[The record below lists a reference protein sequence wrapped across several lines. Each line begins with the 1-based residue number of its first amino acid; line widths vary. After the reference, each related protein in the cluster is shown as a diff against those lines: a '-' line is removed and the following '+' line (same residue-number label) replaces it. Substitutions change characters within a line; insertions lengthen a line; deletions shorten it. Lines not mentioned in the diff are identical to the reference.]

1 MNMEYRTQRSRNRGS
16 ARAKSASL
24 GIAAMHDVVADK
36 TTICSAG
43 VLSAKV
49 AASKGTSWKVLIVM
63 AALVVAMLP
72 LVAVPVGANA
82 EENRSANEMT
92 SLAEAESATEKQEV
106 IYATLENSG
115 AVKSLYAVNV
125 LKGAQGALIQDHG
138 TYESVSNLTNT
149 SEMTHL
155 SDAVLFEMPDEDF
168 SYQGNMTSTDLPW
181 SIDFTYRLDGQEI
194 QAGDLAGK
202 SGMLEI
208 TLRTS
213 QNTAVDARYF
223 ENYLIQAT
231 CTLPMDKAENI
242 QTEDG
247 SIALSGSDTTVN
259 FMVMPGKDGEAS
271 LTAQVTDFEMPGIS
285 VAAIPFSMAIETPDT
300 ESLVS
305 NFDALIK
312 GVDQLDLGTQQL
324 AQGIDAVQDATRQ
337 AAAGAAEAAQGA
349 TQMSQGLAQYQQGL
363 RAAAD
368 EAAGSVS
375 QDDIAQAQESYKAA
389 LSVYAEAYA
398 KEYEKLMAAGGIT
411 PEEALKQAAAN
422 LSGSSAEQNMTAAM
436 RTLVELMAAS
446 AGSQGAAQAL
456 DQAADGLGSAT
467 DAQSLIGGMVALDA
481 GTTEL
486 AQGLD
491 ELAGG
496 TGDLSQGASSLQEG
510 TALLAQE
517 TQGIPDRIQQEIDA
531 MMADYDKS
539 DFQPASFTSLKNTN
553 VTLVQFVMTTDAIE
567 VPEPEQTD
575 EPEQEET
582 LIDRFFALFS

>member
-1 MNMEYRTQRSRNRGS
+1 MEDRAQRSRTRRT
-16 ARAKSASL
+16 ARAKNAL
-24 GIAAMHDVVADK
+24 LDGTAMKGTVADNAAVR
-36 TTICSAG
+36 SAET
-43 VLSAKV
+43 LSVKAS
-49 AASKGTSWKVLIVM
+49 ASKGSTWKVLIVTM
-63 AALVVAMLP
+63 ALVIAMLP

-82 EENRSANEMT
+82 EENRSTNEVT
-92 SLAEAESATEKQEV
+92 SLAEAESPTEKQEV
-106 IYATLENSG
+106 VYATLENSG
-115 AVKSLYAVNV
+115 AVKNLYVVNV
-125 LKGAQGALIQDHG
+125 LKGAKGALIQDHG

-149 SEMTHL
+149 SEVAHL

-181 SIDFTYRLDGQEI
+181 NINFTYRLDGQEI

-202 SGMLEI
+202 SGTLEI
-208 TLRTS
+208 TLHTS

-231 CTLPMDKAENI
+231 CTLPMDKVENV
-242 QTEDG
+242 QTDDG

-285 VAAIPFSMAIETPDT
+285 VAAIPFSMAIDMPDT

-305 NFDALIK
+305 NFDALIE
-312 GVDQLDLGTQQL
+312 GADQLDLGTQQL
-324 AQGIDAVQDATRQ
+324 AQGIDEVQAAVRQ
-337 AAAGAAEAAQGA
+337 AAAGAVEVARGA
-349 TQMSQGLAQYQQGL
+349 TQMSQGLVQYQQGL

-375 QDDIAQAQESYKAA
+375 QEDIAQAQENYKAA
-389 LSVYAEAYA
+389 LSVYAAAYA
-398 KEYEKLMAAGGIT
+398 AEYERLMAAGGIT
-411 PEEALKQAAAN
+411 SEEALKQAAAN

-467 DAQSLIGGMVALDA
+467 DAQSLIGGVVALDA

-491 ELAGG
+491 QLAGG

-510 TALLAQE
+510 TAMLAQE
-517 TQGIPDRIQQEIDA
+517 TQGIPDRIQQEIDT

-539 DFQPASFTSLKNTN
+539 DFQPASFTSSKNTN

>member
-1 MNMEYRTQRSRNRGS
+1 MNMEDRTRG
-16 ARAKSASL
+16 ARARRDIRIKDESLRATLRDGAEAGGASTVRSAQIS
-24 GIAAMHDVVADK
+24 
-36 TTICSAG
+36 
-43 VLSAKV
+43 LSAKG
-49 AASKGTSWKVLIVM
+49 AASTWKAFVITVV
-63 AALVVAMLP
+63 LVVAMLP
-72 LVAVPVGANA
+72 LVAIPVGANA
-82 EENRSANEMT
+82 EENRSANEMV
-92 SLAEAESATEKQEV
+92 SLADAENPAEKQEV
-106 IYATLENSG
+106 IYATLDNSG
-115 AVKSLYAVNV
+115 TVKRLYAVNV
-125 LKGAQGALIQDHG
+125 LKGESGTLIQDHG

-149 SEMTHL
+149 SEITHL

-168 SYQGNMTSTDLPW
+168 SYQGNLTSTDLPW
-181 SIDFTYRLDGQEI
+181 SIAFTYRLDGQEV
-194 QAGDLAGK
+194 QAADLAGK
-202 SGMLEI
+202 SGTLEI
-208 TLRTS
+208 TLHTS
-213 QNTAVDARYF
+213 QNPAVDARYF

-231 CTLPMDKAENI
+231 CTLPMDKVENV
-242 QTEDG
+242 QTDDG

-271 LTAQVTDFEMPGIS
+271 LAAQVTDLEMPGIS
-285 VAAIPFSMAIETPDT
+285 VAAIPFSMAIDAPDT
-300 ESLVS
+300 GSLVS
-305 NFDALIK
+305 NFDALIE
-312 GVDQLDLGTQQL
+312 GADQLDLGTQQL
-324 AQGIDAVQDATRQ
+324 AQGIDAVRDATRQ
-337 AAAGAAEAAQGA
+337 AAAGAAEVAQGA

-375 QDDIAQAQESYKAA
+375 QDDIAQAQENYKAA
-389 LSVYAEAYA
+389 LSVYAAAYA
-398 KEYEKLMAAGGIT
+398 AEYERLMAAGDIT
-411 PEEALKQAAAN
+411 SEEALKQAAAN
-422 LSGSSAEQNMTAAM
+422 LSGSSAEQNMTVAM

-456 DQAADGLGSAT
+456 DQAADGLGPAADT
-467 DAQSLIGGMVALDA
+467 QSLIGGMAALDA

-491 ELAGG
+491 QLAGG

-510 TALLAQE
+510 TAMLAQE

-539 DFQPASFTSLKNTN
+539 DFQPASFTSSKNTN

>member
-1 MNMEYRTQRSRNRGS
+1 MEDRTRG
-16 ARAKSASL
+16 ARARRDIRIKDESLRATLRDGAEAGGASTVRSAQIS
-24 GIAAMHDVVADK
+24 
-36 TTICSAG
+36 
-43 VLSAKV
+43 LSAKG
-49 AASKGTSWKVLIVM
+49 AASTWKAFVITVV
-63 AALVVAMLP
+63 LVVAMLP
-72 LVAVPVGANA
+72 LVAIPVGANA
-82 EENRSANEMT
+82 EENRSANEMV
-92 SLAEAESATEKQEV
+92 SLADAENPAEKQEV
-106 IYATLENSG
+106 IYATLDNSG
-115 AVKSLYAVNV
+115 TVKRLYAVNV
-125 LKGAQGALIQDHG
+125 LKGESGTLIQDHG

-149 SEMTHL
+149 SEITHL

-168 SYQGNMTSTDLPW
+168 SYQGNLTSTDLPW
-181 SIDFTYRLDGQEI
+181 SIAFTYRLDGQEV
-194 QAGDLAGK
+194 QAADLAGK
-202 SGMLEI
+202 SGTLEI
-208 TLRTS
+208 TLHTS
-213 QNTAVDARYF
+213 QNPAVDARYF

-231 CTLPMDKAENI
+231 CTLPMDKVENV
-242 QTEDG
+242 QTDDG

-271 LTAQVTDFEMPGIS
+271 LTAQVTDLEMPGIS
-285 VAAIPFSMAIETPDT
+285 VAAIPFSMAIDAPDT
-300 ESLVS
+300 GSLVS
-305 NFDALIK
+305 NFDALIE
-312 GVDQLDLGTQQL
+312 GADQLDLGTQQL
-324 AQGIDAVQDATRQ
+324 AQGIDAVRDATRQ
-337 AAAGAAEAAQGA
+337 AAAGAAEVAQGA

-375 QDDIAQAQESYKAA
+375 QDDIAQAQENYKAA
-389 LSVYAEAYA
+389 LSVYAAAYA
-398 KEYEKLMAAGGIT
+398 AEYERLMAAGDIT
-411 PEEALKQAAAN
+411 SEEALKQAAAN
-422 LSGSSAEQNMTAAM
+422 LSGSSAEQNMTVAM

-456 DQAADGLGSAT
+456 DQAADGLGPAADT
-467 DAQSLIGGMVALDA
+467 QSLIGGMAALDA

-491 ELAGG
+491 QLAGG

-510 TALLAQE
+510 TAMLAQE

-539 DFQPASFTSLKNTN
+539 DFQPASFTSSKNTN

>member
-1 MNMEYRTQRSRNRGS
+1 MEDRTQRSRTRRT
-16 ARAKSASL
+16 ARAKNAL
-24 GIAAMHDVVADK
+24 LDGTAMKGTVADNAEVR
-36 TTICSAG
+36 SAET
-43 VLSAKV
+43 LSAK
-49 AASKGTSWKVLIVM
+49 AAVSRGSTWKALIVTV
-63 AALVVAMLP
+63 ALVIAMLP

-82 EENRSANEMT
+82 EENRSANEVT
-92 SLAEAESATEKQEV
+92 SLAEAQSPIEKQEV
-106 IYATLENSG
+106 VYAALENSG
-115 AVKSLYAVNV
+115 AVKNLYVVNV
-125 LKGAQGALIQDHG
+125 LKGAKGALIQDHG

-149 SEMTHL
+149 SEITHL

-168 SYQGNMTSTDLPW
+168 SYQGNLTSTDLPW
-181 SIDFTYRLDGQEI
+181 SINFTYRLDGQEV
-194 QAGDLAGK
+194 QAADLAGK
-202 SGMLEI
+202 SGTLEI
-208 TLRTS
+208 TLHTS

-231 CTLPMDKAENI
+231 CTLPMDKVENV
-242 QTEDG
+242 QTDDG

-259 FMVMPGKDGEAS
+259 FMVVPGKDGEAS
-271 LTAQVTDFEMPGIS
+271 LTAQVTNFEMPGIS
-285 VAAIPFSMAIETPDT
+285 VAAIPFSMAIDMPDT

-305 NFDALIK
+305 NFDALIE
-312 GVDQLDLGTQQL
+312 GADQLDLGTQQL
-324 AQGIDAVQDATRQ
+324 AQGIDEVQAAVCQ
-337 AAAGAAEAAQGA
+337 AAAGAVEVAQGA

-375 QDDIAQAQESYKAA
+375 QDDIAQAQENYKAA
-389 LSVYAEAYA
+389 LSVYAAAYA
-398 KEYEKLMAAGGIT
+398 AEYERLMASGGIT
-411 PEEALKQAAAN
+411 SEEALKQAAAN

-467 DAQSLIGGMVALDA
+467 DAQSLIGGMAALDA

-491 ELAGG
+491 QLVGG

-510 TALLAQE
+510 TAMLAQE

-539 DFQPASFTSLKNTN
+539 DFQPASFTSSKNTN

>member
-1 MNMEYRTQRSRNRGS
+1 MNMEGRTRG
-16 ARAKSASL
+16 ARAHRDTRIKDESL
-24 GIAAMHDVVADK
+24 GATLMDGA
-36 TTICSAG
+36 TTGGASTARSVQISS
-43 VLSAKV
+43 SAKNV
-49 AASKGTSWKVLIVM
+49 ASTWKAFVITV
-63 AALVVAMLP
+63 ALVVAMFP
-72 LVAVPVGANA
+72 LIAIPVGANA
-82 EENRSANEMT
+82 EENRSANEMV
-92 SLAEAESATEKQEV
+92 SLADAENPAEKQEV
-106 IYATLENSG
+106 IYATLDNSG
-115 AVKSLYAVNV
+115 AVKHLYAVNV
-125 LKGAQGALIQDHG
+125 LKGTSGALIQDHG
-138 TYESVSNLTNT
+138 AYESVSNLTNT
-149 SEMTHL
+149 SEITHL
-155 SDAVLFEMPDEDF
+155 SDTVLVEMPDEDF
-168 SYQGNMTSTDLPW
+168 SYQGNLISTDLPW
-181 SIDFTYRLDGQEI
+181 SIGFTYRLDGQEV
-194 QAGDLAGK
+194 QAADLAGK
-202 SGMLEI
+202 SGTLEI
-208 TLRTS
+208 TLHTS
-213 QNTAVDARYF
+213 QNPAVDARYF

-231 CTLPMDKAENI
+231 CTLPMDKVENV
-242 QTEDG
+242 QTDDG

-271 LTAQVTDFEMPGIS
+271 LTAQVTNFEMPGIS
-285 VAAIPFSMAIETPDT
+285 VAAIPFSMAIDAPDT
-300 ESLVS
+300 GSLVS
-305 NFDALIK
+305 NFDALIE
-312 GVDQLDLGTQQL
+312 GADQLDLGTQQL
-324 AQGIDAVQDATRQ
+324 VQGIDAVQDATRQ
-337 AAAGAAEAAQGA
+337 AAAGAAEVAQGA

-389 LSVYAEAYA
+389 LSVYAAAYA
-398 KEYEKLMAAGGIT
+398 AEYERLMVAGGIT
-411 PEEALKQAAAN
+411 SEEALKQAAAN

-456 DQAADGLGSAT
+456 DQAADGLGSAA

-491 ELAGG
+491 QLAGG

-510 TALLAQE
+510 TATLARE

-539 DFQPASFTSLKNTN
+539 DFQPASFTSSKNTN

>member
-1 MNMEYRTQRSRNRGS
+1 MNMEDRTRG
-16 ARAKSASL
+16 ARARRDIRIKDESLRATLRDGAEAGGASTVRSAQIS
-24 GIAAMHDVVADK
+24 
-36 TTICSAG
+36 
-43 VLSAKV
+43 LSAKG
-49 AASKGTSWKVLIVM
+49 AASTWKAFVITVV
-63 AALVVAMLP
+63 LVVAMLP
-72 LVAVPVGANA
+72 LVAIPVGANA
-82 EENRSANEMT
+82 EENRSANEMV
-92 SLAEAESATEKQEV
+92 SLADAENPAEKQEV
-106 IYATLENSG
+106 IYATLDNSG
-115 AVKSLYAVNV
+115 TVKRLYAVNV
-125 LKGAQGALIQDHG
+125 LKGESGTLIQDHG

-149 SEMTHL
+149 SEITHL

-168 SYQGNMTSTDLPW
+168 SYQGNLTSTDLPW
-181 SIDFTYRLDGQEI
+181 SIAFTYRLDGQEV
-194 QAGDLAGK
+194 QAADLAGK
-202 SGMLEI
+202 SGTLEI
-208 TLRTS
+208 TLHTS
-213 QNTAVDARYF
+213 QNPAVDARYF

-231 CTLPMDKAENI
+231 CTLPMDKVENV
-242 QTEDG
+242 QTDDG

-271 LTAQVTDFEMPGIS
+271 LTAQVTDLEMPGIS
-285 VAAIPFSMAIETPDT
+285 VAAIPFSMAIDAPDT
-300 ESLVS
+300 GSLVS
-305 NFDALIK
+305 NFDALIE
-312 GVDQLDLGTQQL
+312 GADQLDLGTQQL
-324 AQGIDAVQDATRQ
+324 AQGIDAVRDATRQ
-337 AAAGAAEAAQGA
+337 AAAGAAEVAQGA

-375 QDDIAQAQESYKAA
+375 QDDIAQAQENYKAA
-389 LSVYAEAYA
+389 LSVYAAAYA
-398 KEYEKLMAAGGIT
+398 AEYERLMAAGDIT
-411 PEEALKQAAAN
+411 SEEALKQAAAN
-422 LSGSSAEQNMTAAM
+422 LSGSSAEQNMTVAM

-456 DQAADGLGSAT
+456 DQAADGLGPAADT
-467 DAQSLIGGMVALDA
+467 QSLIGGMAALDA

-491 ELAGG
+491 QLAGG

-510 TALLAQE
+510 TAMLAQE

-539 DFQPASFTSLKNTN
+539 DFQPASFTSSKNTN

>member
-1 MNMEYRTQRSRNRGS
+1 MNMEDRTRG
-16 ARAKSASL
+16 ARARRDIRIKDESL
-24 GIAAMHDVVADK
+24 GATLMDGAEAGGASTVR
-36 TTICSAG
+36 SAQIS
-43 VLSAKV
+43 LSAKG
-49 AASKGTSWKVLIVM
+49 AASTWKAFVITVV
-63 AALVVAMLP
+63 LVVAMLP
-72 LVAVPVGANA
+72 LIAIPVGANA
-82 EENRSANEMT
+82 EENRSANEMV
-92 SLAEAESATEKQEV
+92 SLADAENPAEKQEV
-106 IYATLENSG
+106 IYATLDNSG
-115 AVKSLYAVNV
+115 TVKHLYAVNV
-125 LKGAQGALIQDHG
+125 LKGGSGTLIQDHG

-149 SEMTHL
+149 SEITHL

-168 SYQGNMTSTDLPW
+168 SYQGNLTSTDLPW
-181 SIDFTYRLDGQEI
+181 SIAFTYRLDGQEV
-194 QAGDLAGK
+194 QAADLAGK
-202 SGMLEI
+202 SGTLEI
-208 TLRTS
+208 TLHTS
-213 QNTAVDARYF
+213 QNPAVDARYF

-231 CTLPMDKAENI
+231 CTLPMDKVENV
-242 QTEDG
+242 QTDDG

-271 LTAQVTDFEMPGIS
+271 LTAQVTDLEMPGIS
-285 VAAIPFSMAIETPDT
+285 VAAIPFSMAIDAPDT
-300 ESLVS
+300 GSLVS
-305 NFDALIK
+305 NFDALIE
-312 GVDQLDLGTQQL
+312 GADQLDLGTQQL
-324 AQGIDAVQDATRQ
+324 AQGINAVRDATRQ
-337 AAAGAAEAAQGA
+337 AAAGAAEVAQGA

-375 QDDIAQAQESYKAA
+375 QDDIAQAQENYKAA
-389 LSVYAEAYA
+389 LSVYAAAYA
-398 KEYEKLMAAGGIT
+398 AEYERLMAAGDIT
-411 PEEALKQAAAN
+411 SEEALKQAAAN
-422 LSGSSAEQNMTAAM
+422 LSGSSAEQNMTVAM

-456 DQAADGLGSAT
+456 DQAADGLGSAADT
-467 DAQSLIGGMVALDA
+467 QSLIGGMAALDA

-491 ELAGG
+491 QLAGG

-510 TALLAQE
+510 TAMLAQE

-539 DFQPASFTSLKNTN
+539 DFQPASFTSSKNTN

>member
-1 MNMEYRTQRSRNRGS
+1 MNMEDRTRRARVHKDARTKNESLGATLMDGAATGGASTGRSVQMS
-16 ARAKSASL
+16 SPKSAVS
-24 GIAAMHDVVADK
+24 
-36 TTICSAG
+36 T
-43 VLSAKV
+43 
-49 AASKGTSWKVLIVM
+49 WKAFAITV
-63 AALVVAMLP
+63 ALVVAMLP
-72 LVAVPVGANA
+72 LIAVPVGANA

-92 SLAEAESATEKQEV
+92 SLAEAESPAEKQEV
-106 IYATLENSG
+106 VYATLENSG
-115 AVKSLYAVNV
+115 VVKHLYAVNV
-125 LKGAQGALIQDHG
+125 LKGAKGALIQDHG
-138 TYESVSNLTNT
+138 AYESVSNLTNT
-149 SEMTHL
+149 SEITHL

-168 SYQGNMTSTDLPW
+168 SYQGNMVSTDLPW
-181 SIDFTYRLDGQEI
+181 SISFTYRLDGQEV
-194 QAGDLAGK
+194 QAADLAGK
-202 SGMLEI
+202 SGALEI
-208 TLRTS
+208 TLHTS

-231 CTLPMDKAENI
+231 CTLPMDKVENV
-242 QTEDG
+242 QTDDG

-285 VAAIPFSMAIETPDT
+285 VAAIPFSMAIDAPNT

-305 NFDALIK
+305 NFDALTE
-312 GVDQLDLGTQQL
+312 GADQLNLGTQQL

-337 AAAGAAEAAQGA
+337 AAEGAAEVAQGA
-349 TQMSQGLAQYQQGL
+349 TQMSQGLVQYQQGL
-363 RAAAD
+363 RKAAD
-368 EAAGSVS
+368 EAGESVS
-375 QDDIAQAQESYKAA
+375 QDDIVQAQESYKAA
-389 LSVYAEAYA
+389 LAGYAAAYA
-398 KEYEKLMAAGGIT
+398 AEYERIMASGGLSS
-411 PEEALKQAAAN
+411 EEALAQAAAN
-422 LSGSSAEQNMTAAM
+422 LSGSQTEQSMTAAM

-456 DQAADGLGSAT
+456 DQAADGLGSAA
-467 DAQSLIGGMVALDA
+467 DAQSLIGGMTALDA

-539 DFQPASFTSLKNTN
+539 DFQPASFTSSKNTN